1 MIPAAQD
8 QPASTQAGAPPLPV
22 TLRAIAAWLES
33 HEEIAARI
41 HEISLGEYGHNTA
54 HIYGLDADQMSTL
67 ARAIDGHWTKHA
79 DERLFELQQEIV
91 PGFKLALVGGR
102 ERVCT
107 RVVTG
112 TRTVTE
118 PDPEALAAVPTVT
131 REVETYEW
139 RCEPLL
145 AAATGETA

>member
-1 MIPAAQD
+1 MSTAAQD
-8 QPASTQAGAPPLPV
+8 QPAPTGAGTPPLPV

-41 HEISLGEYGHNTA
+41 HEISLGEYGYNCA
-54 HIYGLDADQMSTL
+54 QIYGLDADDMAHL
-67 ARAIDGHWTKHA
+67 ARAIGGHWTKHA
-79 DERLFELQQEIV
+79 DELFSLRQEIV
-91 PGFKLALVGGR
+91 PGFSLLLTGAR
-102 ERVCT
+102 DRVCT

-112 TRTVTE
+112 TTTVTE
-118 PDPEALAAVPTVT
+118 PDPEALAAVPKIE